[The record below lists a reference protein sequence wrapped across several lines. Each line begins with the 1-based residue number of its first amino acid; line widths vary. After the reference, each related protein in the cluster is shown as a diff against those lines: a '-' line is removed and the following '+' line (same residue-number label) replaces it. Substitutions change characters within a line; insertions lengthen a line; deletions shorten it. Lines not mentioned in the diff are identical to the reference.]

1 MSLERTRKSIANLE
15 KKQHITTAQMFDVI
29 TRLVKETFEH
39 NGAEDISQMAQG
51 SREDLIIYAYALS
64 EILLST
70 VKQNQDTI
78 QEQEDS
84 AELQNVFSQIEQ
96 VRADLS
102 EKIQEIKNLQS
113 RKNMLSEEK
122 QRLEQKND
130 EREKLKE
137 ECEAL
142 QIKITAE
149 KAAAEKTEKEKLQK
163 QLEYD
168 NILAKKKELEEKVQY
183 YKQQKAECDAWIL
196 KYETEHAKIMQNCEE
211 YAAKYAQIYTAIN
224 SIFREQYLKEHL
236 YAMTDNGAELTPDN
250 YPEIALFPERIDSL
264 DTFQIW
270 QDAMQTRIEGLLTVY
285 QEALQKLAE
294 CTSRMTADR

>member
-29 TRLVKETFEH
+29 TRLVRETFEH

-51 SREDLIIYAYALS
+51 SREELIVYAYALS
-64 EILLST
+64 EMLLST

-149 KAAAEKTEKEKLQK
+149 KA
-163 QLEYD
+163 
-168 NILAKKKELEEKVQY
+168 
-183 YKQQKAECDAWIL
+183 ECDAWIL

-236 YAMTDNGAELTPDN
+236 YAMTDNGTELTPDN
-250 YPEIALFPERIDSL
+250 YPEIALFPERIGSL